1 MSHKCI
7 MSICVWAAERTAQLV
22 ELSFDFLPVKVFVS
36 HCHSGANRQEVLMP
50 RFTIDVLCEEPSRT
64 HDGKDNTTSRK
75 ASGTWRRSED
85 IIRCRFPRKLYYY
98 CVDKTKSSYKL

>member
-36 HCHSGANRQEVLMP
+36 HCHSRANRQEVLMP

-85 IIRCRFPRKLYYY
+85 LLRCRVPRKM
-98 CVDKTKSSYKL
+98 DSD